1 MMSSNFTDIV
11 ILAGGFGE
19 RLWPASRPDFPK
31 QFLSLQNGQSFLQS
45 AVLRSLAVKPSGK
58 ILILTRRDI
67 LEEMTSQCEKMKT
80 FVSEADWKKICS
92 DLIIVAE
99 PCARHTAA
107 PLLLASKYLNNSDPD
122 KVHNILVLA
131 SDHIITPVERFTEDC
146 KKAAEASEKG
156 NFVCFAIKP
165 TEPSTGYGY
174 IKMGESMKEIQNLS
188 EDVYKIE
195 QFKEKPDLKTA
206 ESYLSSGKYCW
217 NSGMF
222 GFTADFFEKEM
233 ALYEPTIASDF
244 SVFNKTNLPEIKL
257 LNGIKYVKEWPAM
270 EKAYENVKSIAVDN
284 AIAERTEKAVVVKST
299 FGWDDVGSW
308 DAFEKLFDKNE
319 NTVQIEAKD
328 NFVYSDIPVALCG
341 VEGLSVVIK
350 NGKALV
356 MKKGTS
362 GFMREVVK
370 QVKENF

>member
-1 MMSSNFTDIV
+1 MSSNFTDIV

-174 IKMGESMKEIQNLS
+174 IKMGESMKEIKNLS

>member
-1 MMSSNFTDIV
+1 MSSNFTDIV

-131 SDHIITPVERFTEDC
+131 SDHNYSCRKI
-146 KKAAEASEKG
+146 
-156 NFVCFAIKP
+156 
-165 TEPSTGYGY
+165 YGR
-174 IKMGESMKEIQNLS
+174 L
-188 EDVYKIE
+188 
-195 QFKEKPDLKTA
+195 
-206 ESYLSSGKYCW
+206 
-217 NSGMF
+217 
-222 GFTADFFEKEM
+222 
-233 ALYEPTIASDF
+233 
-244 SVFNKTNLPEIKL
+244 
-257 LNGIKYVKEWPAM
+257 
-270 EKAYENVKSIAVDN
+270 
-284 AIAERTEKAVVVKST
+284 
-299 FGWDDVGSW
+299 
-308 DAFEKLFDKNE
+308 
-319 NTVQIEAKD
+319 
-328 NFVYSDIPVALCG
+328 
-341 VEGLSVVIK
+341 
-350 NGKALV
+350 
-356 MKKGTS
+356 
-362 GFMREVVK
+362 
-370 QVKENF
+370 

>member
-1 MMSSNFTDIV
+1 
-11 ILAGGFGE
+11 
-19 RLWPASRPDFPK
+19 
-31 QFLSLQNGQSFLQS
+31 
-45 AVLRSLAVKPSGK
+45 
-58 ILILTRRDI
+58 
-67 LEEMTSQCEKMKT
+67 
-80 FVSEADWKKICS
+80 
-92 DLIIVAE
+92 
-99 PCARHTAA
+99 
-107 PLLLASKYLNNSDPD
+107 
-122 KVHNILVLA
+122 
-131 SDHIITPVERFTEDC
+131 
-146 KKAAEASEKG
+146 
-156 NFVCFAIKP
+156 
-165 TEPSTGYGY
+165 
-174 IKMGESMKEIQNLS
+174 
-188 EDVYKIE
+188 
-195 QFKEKPDLKTA
+195 
-206 ESYLSSGKYCW
+206 
-217 NSGMF
+217 MF